1 MMASAMFIPQNII
14 ALLQLMVLLDSMPTI
29 SAAYAVEEPM
39 TSLKLTKS
47 LLRNV
52 KTQTMVLLMIGFKA
66 AEHM

>member
-1 MMASAMFIPQNII
+1 MASAMFIPQNII
-14 ALLQLMVLLDSMPTI
+14 ALLRLMVLLDSMPTI
-29 SAAYAVEEPM
+29 SAAYAVEELM